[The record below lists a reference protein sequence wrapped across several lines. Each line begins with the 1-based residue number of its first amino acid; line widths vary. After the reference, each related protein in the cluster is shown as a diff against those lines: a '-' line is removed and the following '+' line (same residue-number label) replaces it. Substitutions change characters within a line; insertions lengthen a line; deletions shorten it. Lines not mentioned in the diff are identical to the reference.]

1 MQIVKGR
8 NFSRE
13 YSTDAAEA
21 VLVNK
26 TFAQQI
32 GLGDEII
39 GRKIINVGNREN
51 QPTVVGVLEDFHH
64 NNLKMTINPVVL
76 ALQPRGF
83 AFTVARITPFEVSST
98 LRYLETVWTEQFPN
112 REFNYY
118 FVDDNF
124 RQQYPEEDKM
134 QTIYLFFG
142 TMAIFV
148 ACLGLYGLASF
159 AIEQRTKEIGI
170 RKVLGASVPTIALN
184 LSKDFLRLVLLANIL
199 AWPLAFYVMNNWL
212 DNFAYRIGLKWWVF
226 LMAGVIALFIALL
239 TISRQTFK
247 SALSN
252 PVNSLRYE

>member
-1 MQIVKGR
+1 MQ
-8 NFSRE
+8 
-13 YSTDAAEA
+13 
-21 VLVNK
+21 
-26 TFAQQI
+26 
-32 GLGDEII
+32 
-39 GRKIINVGNREN
+39 
-51 QPTVVGVLEDFHH
+51 
-64 NNLKMTINPVVL
+64 M
-76 ALQPRGF
+76 
-83 AFTVARITPFEVSST
+83 
-98 LRYLETVWTEQFPN
+98 
-112 REFNYY
+112 
-118 FVDDNF
+118 
-124 RQQYPEEDKM
+124 
-134 QTIYLFFG
+134 IYLFFG

-226 LMAGVIALFIALL
+226 LVAGVIALFIALL

-252 PVNSLRYE
+252 PVKSLRYE

>member
-1 MQIVKGR
+1 
-8 NFSRE
+8 
-13 YSTDAAEA
+13 
-21 VLVNK
+21 
-26 TFAQQI
+26 
-32 GLGDEII
+32 
-39 GRKIINVGNREN
+39 
-51 QPTVVGVLEDFHH
+51 
-64 NNLKMTINPVVL
+64 
-76 ALQPRGF
+76 
-83 AFTVARITPFEVSST
+83 
-98 LRYLETVWTEQFPN
+98 
-112 REFNYY
+112 
-118 FVDDNF
+118 
-124 RQQYPEEDKM
+124 M

-226 LMAGVIALFIALL
+226 LVAGVIALFIALL

-252 PVNSLRYE
+252 PVKSLRYE